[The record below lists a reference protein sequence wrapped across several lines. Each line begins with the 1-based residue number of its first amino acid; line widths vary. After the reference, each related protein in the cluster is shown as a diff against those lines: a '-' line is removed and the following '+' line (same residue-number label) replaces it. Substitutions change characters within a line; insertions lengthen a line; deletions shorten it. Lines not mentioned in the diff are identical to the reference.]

1 MRGPIQLPPLEALE
15 LEFDGALFHF
25 SHLPRI
31 YQAFLMSATFNE
43 DVQALKELVLHNPV
57 RAPWDHQVVKS
68 CTLTLTIVFLH
79 QPRSS
84 KPYLPC
90 RIKKPGLG
98 LGGTSLHFIS
108 LGLITTEAHKGLH
121 S

>member
-57 RAPWDHQVVKS
+57 RAPWDHWETQRTHS
-68 CTLTLTIVFLH
+68 CRLKGTLCYLGWETPRLVFLVLRH
-79 QPRSS
+79 
-84 KPYLPC
+84 
-90 RIKKPGLG
+90 
-98 LGGTSLHFIS
+98 
-108 LGLITTEAHKGLH
+108 
-121 S
+121 